1 MQAGGVTAAPA
12 PAPTNGYG
20 AQQQQQ
26 QQQQMLLPQ
35 HHQQQLSN
43 NSPAST
49 AATGTATTN
58 KILINGGRFDFDDGG
73 TYCGGWED
81 GKAHGH
87 GVCTGPKGQGA
98 YSGSWHY
105 GFEVSGVYMWPSGNT
120 FEGQWQNGKR
130 HGLGVESRGR
140 WLYRG
145 EWTQGFKGRY
155 GVRQSATTNAKYEGT
170 WANGLQD
177 GYGSET
183 YADGGTFQGQWMR
196 GMRHGYGVRT
206 SARFGM
212 ASHSKPNKLDIRNSL
227 SSLGSD
233 DAHNKVGSASED
245 PVIGS
250 EGRDKKLDDTRGGFV
265 LKANSDEQPNKHK
278 TLVSKSTH
286 SLKRTFM
293 SGFKMRKQRST
304 GELEKKVS
312 GSIRSTASCTSW
324 ISTGSSQSAMGE
336 SYNTDSNASFI
347 VEDEHMDVN
356 TTETYVGEWKNDK
369 RSGYGIAERT
379 DGLKYEGE
387 WFANKKYG
395 YGVTTFK
402 DGTKEEG
409 KYKNN
414 VLVTSQKKKNYFLM
428 RSAKLKE
435 RIEASVNAAHRAS
448 KIALQK
454 ADIAI
459 SRMATA
465 RGKAEL
471 SDIAADHAREDYEI
485 AKLTAKQFAPDF
497 IQPGL
502 EKTRL
507 REILK
512 QRMSIDQKSILQPLI
527 PIPNPVGPTSSSDA
541 ADASSLSLS
550 TNNLLYSNTGGQQ
563 DAAETTPQ
571 FRPRSHYAQPY
582 YQSTGS
588 NHLQQ
593 QQQQQQQQSG
603 GVNSQSSLGQ
613 SYPRNS
619 LTPEM
624 KQNSSNNHHPGH
636 HPPQQNNGYN
646 RNSGGS
652 SAQPPLVPS
661 RPNNNGLV
669 DQYPDN
675 AQNSMY
681 GAGARRP
688 YSQNG
693 SGGGA
698 VGGGGGGPPT
708 ARQSMVDRASFSQQ
722 RMSSSSYAPY
732 PRANEDDNG
741 GGGGAGWPRRDSVSR
756 PSRPNQYEVGVDDD
770 TDPSLLRRN
779 TKYVNRESLYSFQQ
793 AMSDH
798 FDHYKRPPSR
808 DNSVDRYS
816 RAASRLSGGSRQS
829 SVEKSQNQQQ
839 QRRVD
844 DRLPPSSSL
853 AFDKLFSN
861 DAGFNVASA
870 AGAKQNISSSAAT
883 QRQPQPFEDIILRQR
898 NLGQEIVPSPVGQP
912 KRTESL
918 YVNPN
923 TARKET
929 KPKEVPVQMA
939 LQRKKSLPDVQV
951 PLNAP
956 ASITRE
962 EVSVLSSARREE
974 MRRVEEENERLRANP
989 LLYLVSPHMKDWFT
1003 RQQLVLV
1010 ILIVNIS
1017 LALMFFKLLTS

>member
-1 MQAGGVTAAPA
+1 MQTSAPV
-12 PAPTNGYG
+12 PNLG
-20 AQQQQQ
+20 QQ
-26 QQQQMLLPQ
+26 
-35 HHQQQLSN
+35 SN

-105 GFEVSGVYMWPSGNT
+105 GFEVSGVYTWPSGNT
-120 FEGQWQNGKR
+120 YEGQWQNGKR

-206 SARFGM
+206 SAPFG
-212 ASHSKPNKLDIRNSL
+212 SEDPH
-227 SSLGSD
+227 
-233 DAHNKVGSASED
+233 KVGSLSEESCL
-245 PVIGS
+245 GS

-265 LKANSDEQPNKHK
+265 LKANSDEQPSRRK

-286 SLKRTFM
+286 GLKRTLM

-304 GELEKKVS
+304 GELEKKVA

-356 TTETYVGEWKNDK
+356 TTETYIGEWKNDK
-369 RSGYGIAERT
+369 RSGFGVAERT

-387 WFANKKYG
+387 WFGNKKYG

-414 VLVTSQKKKNYFLM
+414 VLVTSQKKKHLFLI
-428 RSAKLKE
+428 RSAKFKE
-435 RIEASVNAAHRAS
+435 RIEAAVNASHRAS

-465 RGKAEL
+465 RGKAEQ

-512 QRMSIDQKSILQPLI
+512 QRMSMDPALSGAMGAVAPG
-527 PIPNPVGPTSSSDA
+527 PPVPAPPEKNSVTFGGDFPSARSSSFDS
-541 ADASSLSLS
+541 ASKDIAS
-550 TNNLLYSNTGGQQ
+550 GGPS
-563 DAAETTPQ
+563 AESQ
-571 FRPRSHYAQPY
+571 FKPKSHYAQPY
-582 YQSTGS
+582 YQSTSS
-588 NHLQQ
+588 NQIPA
-593 QQQQQQQQSG
+593 SS
-603 GVNSQSSLGQ
+603 SQSNYSNNKPAY
-613 SYPRNS
+613 SPRNS
-619 LTPEM
+619 LADTSRVHNNSM
-624 KQNSSNNHHPGH
+624 SASNGGNYNSYNNNNNNNSSSGYRTNDYHGTGKQPA
-636 HPPQQNNGYN
+636 PP
-646 RNSGGS
+646 
-652 SAQPPLVPS
+652 PPLSPF
-661 RPNNNGLV
+661 
-669 DQYPDN
+669 
-675 AQNSMY
+675 
-681 GAGARRP
+681 
-688 YSQNG
+688 SQNG
-693 SGGGA
+693 GGGGNQNRPY
-698 VGGGGGGPPT
+698 GGGGGGGSGSSRSGDGR
-708 ARQSMVDRASFSQQ
+708 RQSTAHQPSTSGYMHRDESGDGYLNNGFGYD
-722 RMSSSSYAPY
+722 SSRTQY
-732 PRANEDDNG
+732 DNG
-741 GGGGAGWPRRDSVSR
+741 GGSSR
-756 PSRPNQYEVGVDDD
+756 PG
-770 TDPSLLRRN
+770 PSDEPDSSLRRN
-779 TKYVNRESLYSFQQ
+779 KNYVNRESLYNFQQ

-808 DNSVDRYS
+808 DSSVDRYS
-816 RAASRLSGGSRQS
+816 RAASRLSGESRQS
-829 SVEKSQNQQQ
+829 SVERV
-839 QRRVD
+839 RRDVD
-844 DRLPPSSSL
+844 VIPGDGGRPMGGAGGGMMSKQAAGSLGKAVAANSL
-853 AFDKLFSN
+853 AH
-861 DAGFNVASA
+861 
-870 AGAKQNISSSAAT
+870 T
-883 QRQPQPFEDIILRQR
+883 PPPFEEVILRQR
-898 NLGQEIVPSPVGQP
+898 NLGQEIVPSPIGQP

-923 TARKET
+923 ARKDPRLRET
-929 KPKEVPVQMA
+929 PTQTA
-939 LQRKKSLPDVQV
+939 LQRKKSLPDVQA
-951 PLNAP
+951 PANAP

-974 MRRVEEENERLRANP
+974 IRRMEEENERLRANP

-1010 ILIVNIS
+1010 ILVVNIS